1 MRVPPGILYAFII
14 VLCVVGAFGVR
25 NNIADVYFCLA
36 FGVLGYF
43 MKRFGIPTAPFIL
56 AVILGPLAERY
67 FLTSMASYDQDVWI
81 FFTRPI
87 SGVIM
92 ALALAMLLWG
102 MWPTLVRILHYAG
115 GLTPAG
121 RRSLA
126 GSGRKPAD

>member
-67 FLTSMASYDQDVWI
+67 FLTSMASYDQGRVD
-81 FFTRPI
+81 
-87 SGVIM
+87 
-92 ALALAMLLWG
+92 
-102 MWPTLVRILHYAG
+102 ILHPPHQRRHHGSRPRHAPLG
-115 GLTPAG
+115 QCG
-121 RRSLA
+121 RPSFASCITRA
-126 GSGRKPAD
+126 A